1 MALEVLEATDT
12 MQFGQDIGEDDALIF
27 MVIVPL
33 ALLMTAV
40 VKVAYPEPSPTM
52 NPPKTSKLSFGPS
65 PKVTVPCLI
74 TKVLVA
80 LGAVILIG
88 SVIVQA
94 LLVPL
99 NASL

>member
-1 MALEVLEATDT
+1 
-12 MQFGQDIGEDDALIF
+12 MQFGQDTGDEDEALML

-33 ALLMTAV
+33 ALFIAAV

-52 NPPKTSKLSFGPS
+52 KPPKTSKSSFGPL

-74 TKVLVA
+74 NKVSVA
-80 LGAVILIG
+80 FGAVILIG
-88 SVIVQA
+88 SVMVQA

-99 NASL
+99 NVSL